1 VTSALPLPP
10 HPGLAKARAS
20 ALVSSRALRLLRC
33 ADALWALWFEKVD
46 VVSEGAVSREQHQ
59 EMYRG
64 TTSVIVLTDE
74 HGGLLP
80 AKHLTD
86 AAAIAPRDPHFWLR
100 AMRLARREAASRSPG
115 ALGCIHVELVV
126 RQDSRG
132 IRADIDVE
140 GRVLSRAVGVK
151 GKR

>member
-1 VTSALPLPP
+1 M
-10 HPGLAKARAS
+10 
-20 ALVSSRALRLLRC
+20 LRC

-46 VVSEGAVSREQHQ
+46 VVSEGAVSREQQ
-59 EMYRG
+59 QWVYRG
-64 TTSVIVLTDE
+64 STSVIVLTDE

-80 AKHLTD
+80 CKHLAD
-86 AAAIAPRDPHFWLR
+86 ASAIAPRDPHFWLR

-115 ALGCIHVELVV
+115 LLDCIHVELQV

-140 GRVLSRAVGVK
+140 ARVLSHAAGVK